1 MLDRWWGLYQ
11 EIIIK
16 YPVWYQKTLIFS
28 VLGVHGEKLFQNTP
42 RLSEMRG
49 ILTLF
54 FYIDPE
60 QLLKTGFLHDFDG
73 KKGLLGEFFD
83 IDPIMSL
90 YAEHQFENVA
100 DDYIACNI
108 VKAVS
113 LKI

>member
-28 VLGVHGEKLFQNTP
+28 VLGYMAKNYSKIP
-42 RLSEMRG
+42 RVYQKCG
-49 ILTLF
+49 VF

>member
-1 MLDRWWGLYQ
+1 MGSISKNYNKIPRLVSKNVY
-11 EIIIK
+11 
-16 YPVWYQKTLIFS
+16 IFRF
-28 VLGVHGEKLFQNTP
+28 GVPGEKLFQNTP

>member
-1 MLDRWWGLYQ
+1 MGSISRNYNKIPRLVSKNAY
-11 EIIIK
+11 
-16 YPVWYQKTLIFS
+16 IFRF
-28 VLGVHGEKLFQNTP
+28 GVHGEKLFQNTP

-60 QLLKTGFLHDFDG
+60 QLLKTGFLHDFDC

-100 DDYIACNI
+100 DDYIACNM